1 MERSRGVSE
10 SQLALFP
17 GPTKLS
23 VAFSTVKRR
32 KAGRSLGTRL
42 FFEMD
47 VSEVCGFEDGRRA
60 FNTATSTTANSG
72 FGLYGKQDSDR
83 RFD

>member
-1 MERSRGVSE
+1 MCHVTSALRIGEQSE
-10 SQLALFP
+10 SR
-17 GPTKLS
+17 
-23 VAFSTVKRR
+23 TVKRR